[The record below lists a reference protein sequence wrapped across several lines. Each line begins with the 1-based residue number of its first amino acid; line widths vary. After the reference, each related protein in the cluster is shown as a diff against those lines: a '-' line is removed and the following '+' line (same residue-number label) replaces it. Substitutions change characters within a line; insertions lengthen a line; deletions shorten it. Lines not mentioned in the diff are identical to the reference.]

1 MFVDVDRPIQCAFT
15 TIVVVANSSN
25 MFNANELE
33 EGACHLVDSSVGVWD
48 VLTTMQATPRL
59 FKTLTNFTLA
69 KFDELALLM
78 ALAIVCHAQ
87 STCEHHIQVLDLGFT
102 LKILFQHFKLTF

>member
-1 MFVDVDRPIQCAFT
+1 MSFA
-15 TIVVVANSSN
+15 VVVVVVNSFD

-33 EGACHLVDSSVGVWD
+33 EGVGHSMDSSVGVWD
-48 VLTTMQATPRL
+48 VFATMQATPRL

-78 ALAIVCHAQ
+78 APAIVRHAQ
-87 STCEHHIQVLDLGFT
+87 STCEHHIQVLDLGFI
-102 LKILFQHFKLTF
+102 LKF